1 MINKLIY
8 FTLPLFLTG
17 CIGSIVSGQTEHLG
31 EDYPDIR
38 NVPERLEAMTLR
50 GLHEG
55 EENAS
60 RTGELQ
66 KLEQDREKIS
76 ARNEALREEAFSS
89 QNELQ
94 PEVILPDGKD
104 AL

>member
-8 FTLPLFLTG
+8 LSLPLFLTG
-17 CIGSIVSGQTEHLG
+17 CIGSIISGQTEHMG

-38 NVPERLEAMTLR
+38 KVPERSDAIMPR

-60 RTGELQ
+60 RSVELK
-66 KLEQDREKIS
+66 KLAQIREKIS

-89 QNELQ
+89 QNEPQ
-94 PEVILPDGKD
+94 PEITLPDDKN
-104 AL
+104 AH